1 MYGRPTISLAASIA
15 ARTAAGRP
23 RGATA
28 ERAEI
33 VTGAGAVAGVTVAP
47 PVGRALA
54 VVVVVVFGCAP
65 PVAASA
71 GAAIA
76 SSSTLPHKAR
86 APPRTSITSLVGL
99 RG

>member
-1 MYGRPTISLAASIA
+1 MAFADAMA
-15 ARTAAGRP
+15 ARTAAGSVSV
-23 RGATA
+23 A
-28 ERAEI
+28 
-33 VTGAGAVAGVTVAP
+33 AGGVAIAVAAAP
-47 PVGRALA
+47 PVGRLENPF
-54 VVVVVVFGCAP
+54 VFGCAP

-71 GAAIA
+71 GAASA